1 MDKIVLERI
10 RELNYD
16 TTEAM
21 RSLRTNISF
30 CGDDIQSILITSSE
44 ADEGKSETAMNLA
57 RAMAETGKKVV
68 LVDTD
73 LRKSVLVGKYGI
85 HREDNEKIYGL
96 SHYLAGQKNLDQVL
110 YSTSIEN
117 LDLVVAGPSAP
128 NPTELLNN
136 HYFDEMM
143 TTLRNSYDIILM
155 DGSPLGLVIDSAII
169 ATKCDGAIMVIEQGR
184 VSRKFAFHVKKQLE
198 KSGTRILGA
207 VLNKV
212 KRNST
217 GYYKKY
223 YKGHYTYYS
232 NQVS

>member
-16 TTEAM
+16 TTEAI

-143 TTLRNSYDIILM
+143 TILRNSYDIILL

>member
-1 MDKIVLERI
+1 MDKIVLEKI

-30 CGDDIQSILITSSE
+30 CGDDIQSIIITSSE

-57 RAMAETGKKVV
+57 RAMAEAGQKVA
-68 LVDTD
+68 LLDTD
-73 LRKSVLVGKYGI
+73 LRKSVILGKYGI
-85 HREDNEKIYGL
+85 HREDDGKIYGM
-96 SHYLAGQKNLDQVL
+96 SHYLAGQKSLDQVL
-110 YSTSIEN
+110 YSTNIEN
-117 LDLVVAGPSAP
+117 LDIIVAGPSAP

-143 TTLRNSYDIILM
+143 TTLRNSYDIILL
-155 DGSPLGLVIDSAII
+155 DGSPLGLVIDAAII

-184 VSRKFAFHVKKQLE
+184 VSRKFAYHVKKQLE

-212 KRNST
+212 KKNTT

-223 YKGHYTYYS
+223 YKGHYDYYTDK
-232 NQVS
+232 VG